1 LKRPTPNQ
9 LPPGEQAD
17 EEATPLRIAFGE
29 KLRQARVRANLTQT
43 DVADRSGVHQAYVSK
58 LERGRVNLTFSL
70 LERVCAVVGVEP
82 GTLLMPR
89 AMTVGT
95 LDAIVTAVHHAAERI
110 LKQHDQDTPLTPE
123 VIRSVLHAVH
133 ASVTE
138 VLLERSDSSESPPT

>member
-1 LKRPTPNQ
+1 MKRPSPNPP
-9 LPPGEQAD
+9 LPGEQAD

-43 DVADRSGVHQAYVSK
+43 DVADRVGLHQAYVSK

-82 GTLLMPR
+82 GALLMSQ
-89 AMTVGT
+89 AITVGT
-95 LDAIVTAVHHAAERI
+95 LDAIVTAVHRAAERV

-133 ASVTE
+133 ASVNK
-138 VLLERSDSSESPPT
+138 VLLERSDSSGKPPT